1 MKKTVWKFGL
11 IAGGILSV
19 MMVVML
25 PLASSPENVGEIL
38 GYTTMVLAFLLIF
51 FGIRSYRDNVGGGS
65 VSFGRAL
72 AIGALITALSSI
84 CYVATWE
91 LMYFKFA
98 PSMAARFDAVAIE
111 KAKQGAT
118 SPEEIQRKTAETQ
131 KFLALYKNP
140 LINSAMT
147 FVEPLPVGLIIA
159 LVSAGVLRRKRT
171 AAAGAPLAASSP
183 L

>member
-19 MMVVML
+19 MMVVTL

-98 PSMAARFDAVAIE
+98 PNMAARFNAVAIE
-111 KAKQGAT
+111 KAKQGS
-118 SPEEIQRKTAETQ
+118 SPEEIQRKTAETE
-131 KFLALYKNP
+131 KFLASYKNP
-140 LINSAMT
+140 FMNSAIT
-147 FVEPLPVGLIIA
+147 FLEPLPVGLIIT
-159 LVSAGVLRRKRT
+159 LVSAGVLRRKRIN
-171 AAAGAPLAASSP
+171 A
-183 L
+183 